1 MNAGTLIVI
10 AKEPVPGRVKTRLQ
24 TEFTPGEAAALARAS
39 LADTLAAVRKTP
51 VQRYVLAIDGE
62 AGAWLPDG
70 FSVIVQRGDGLDE
83 RLAAAFEDAYA
94 GTPML
99 LVGMDTPQVTPEL
112 LGADWSGH
120 DAVLGLTEDGGY
132 WCLGLRE
139 PDRRALVGV
148 PMSTDHTGADQ
159 LGRLEVLGYRV
170 KLLPTLRD
178 MDTPQDAAAIA
189 AVFPDLRMSRLQR
202 RLQHAAHPALLF
214 EQALDGG
221 RVVVTGTDGRAVPGL
236 SEIDRWRAPADA
248 VDRIALSRCEGPVLD
263 IGCGPG
269 RIVTALAEQGIAA
282 LGVDISAHAVR
293 LTTGRGAAALRRA
306 VQEPLPGEG
315 RWGSVLLM
323 DGNIGIGGAPDVLL
337 QRCAELVRPNG
348 VVLVEVDP
356 DDGLDDSGA
365 IVLRSANGR
374 RSRPLPWARVGS
386 RAIIRHARTAGL
398 LATEDWRADGRAFL
412 TFRRSPAATG
422 ERDSWAQAPAV
433 W

>member
-24 TEFTPGEAAALARAS
+24 TEFTPREAAALARAS

-51 VQRYVLAIDGE
+51 AGRYVLALDGT
-62 AGAWLPDG
+62 GGSWLPDG
-70 FSVIVQRGDGLDE
+70 FAVVAQRGDGLDE

-99 LVGMDTPQVTPEL
+99 LVGMDTPQVTSDL
-112 LGADWSGH
+112 LGCDWSGY

-132 WCLGLRE
+132 WCLGLRG
-139 PDRRALVGV
+139 PDRRALAGV
-148 PMSTDHTGADQ
+148 PMSTAHTGADQ
-159 LGRLEVLGYRV
+159 LTRLELLGYRV
-170 KLLPTLRD
+170 KLLPALRD
-178 MDTPQDAAAIA
+178 MDTPADAAAIA
-189 AVFPDLRMSRLQR
+189 ASFPDLRMSRLHR
-202 RLQHAAHPALLF
+202 RLQHTAHPAVLF
-214 EQALDGG
+214 EKALDGG
-221 RVVVTGTDGRAVPGL
+221 RVVVTGTDGRTVPEL
-236 SEIDRWRAPADA
+236 SEVDRWRAPADA

-293 LTTGRGAAALRRA
+293 LTTDRGAAALRRA

-323 DGNIGIGGAPDVLL
+323 DGNIGIGGAPGVLL

-356 DDGLDDSGA
+356 DDSLDDTGE
-365 IVLRSANGR
+365 IVLRSPNGR
-374 RSRPLPWARVGS
+374 RSRPLPWARVGG
-386 RAIIRHARTAGL
+386 RAVIRDARAAGL
-398 LATEDWRADGRAFL
+398 LATEDWRTGDRAFL
-412 TFRRSPAATG
+412 TFRRAAELVRTG
-422 ERDSWAQAPAV
+422 PVVSTVR
-433 W
+433 